1 MHFNMEIETRN
12 INEKLARLASDVE
25 LIKNILMS
33 EGELSD
39 WAVKEL
45 AKARKR
51 SRTEKL
57 SHDEVK
63 KKILAK

>member
-1 MHFNMEIETRN
+1 MEIETRN

-45 AKARKR
+45 AKARNR

-57 SHDEVK
+57 SNDEVK
-63 KKILAK
+63 KRILAK

>member
-1 MHFNMEIETRN
+1 MEIETRN
-12 INEKLARLASDVE
+12 INEKLSRLAKDVE

-45 AKARKR
+45 AKARNR

-57 SHDEVK
+57 SNDEVK
-63 KKILAK
+63 KRILAK